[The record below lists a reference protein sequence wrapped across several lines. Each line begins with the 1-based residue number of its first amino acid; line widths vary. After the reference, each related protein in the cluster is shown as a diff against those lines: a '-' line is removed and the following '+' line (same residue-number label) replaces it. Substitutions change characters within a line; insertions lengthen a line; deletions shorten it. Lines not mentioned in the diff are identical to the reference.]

1 LARVGGQLNKI
12 LVIEDSKL
20 FLRALTLCL
29 QDAGYSVV
37 CAPTG
42 EEGVAAARQERPD
55 LILLDMVLPRL
66 DGMMVLRILN
76 ADPITGEIPVLV
88 LSGNPKTQ
96 DIAEAKKL
104 GVVDYY
110 VKDSMPAER
119 LVQKV
124 KAILLNRHATK
135 LGRPA

>member
-1 LARVGGQLNKI
+1 MSKL
-12 LVIEDSKL
+12 LVIEDSKV
-20 FLRALTLCL
+20 FLRALMLCL

-37 CAPTG
+37 CASTG
-42 EEGVAAARQERPD
+42 EEGVAAARQEHPD

-76 ADPITGEIPVLV
+76 ADPITREIPVLV

-110 VKDSMPAER
+110 VKDSMPAEHLLQR
-119 LVQKV
+119 V
-124 KAILLNRHATK
+124 KAILLNRHATQ

>member
-1 LARVGGQLNKI
+1 MSKL
-12 LVIEDSKL
+12 LVIEDSKV
-20 FLRALTLCL
+20 FLRALMLCL

-37 CAPTG
+37 CASTG
-42 EEGVAAARQERPD
+42 EEGIAAARRECPD

-76 ADPITGEIPVLV
+76 SDPITREIPVLV

-110 VKDSMPAER
+110 VKDSMPAEH
-119 LVQKV
+119 LVQKI
-124 KAILLNRHATK
+124 KAILLNRPSTP

>member
-1 LARVGGQLNKI
+1 MSKI
-12 LVIEDSKL
+12 LVIEDSKV
-20 FLRALTLCL
+20 FLRASMLCL
-29 QDAGYSVV
+29 QEAGYLVV
-37 CAPTG
+37 CASTG
-42 EEGVAAARQERPD
+42 EEGIAAARKERPD

-76 ADPITGEIPVLV
+76 TDPITREIPVLV

-110 VKDSMPAER
+110 VKDSMPAEH
-119 LVQKV
+119 LVQKI
-124 KAILLNRHATK
+124 KAILLNRPAPQ
-135 LGRPA
+135 LVRPA